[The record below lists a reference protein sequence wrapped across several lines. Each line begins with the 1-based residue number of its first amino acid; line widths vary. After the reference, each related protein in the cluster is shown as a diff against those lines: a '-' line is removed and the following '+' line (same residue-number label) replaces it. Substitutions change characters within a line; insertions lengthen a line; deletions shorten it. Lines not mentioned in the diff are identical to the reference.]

1 MTTLI
6 CRHFISLFFIFGS
19 FSLSTSCFAIDIY
32 QKPVPG
38 GIAIVDVGTSK
49 SAPTVTYKNKR
60 VLTFNKN
67 GIWQAVI
74 GVSLSAKPGI
84 HKVEVST
91 SKSSKNINFTLKQAE
106 YESQYITLKSNKHV
120 NLSKANLDRHK
131 KEKAR
136 SRMALDN
143 WDQLDIES
151 LTLKSP
157 TKGIISSPFGL
168 RRFYNKQ
175 PRKPHSGLDIAAPK
189 GTPIYA
195 PLAGKITET
204 GNFFFNGNVVFIDHG
219 NSLVTMYCHMDQI
232 SISKGTIVKQGDLIG
247 YVGSTGRVTGPHL
260 HWGVSLNGNM
270 VDPLLLT
277 PELRAQNKK

>member
-1 MTTLI
+1 MTNLI
-6 CRHFISLFFIFGS
+6 CRLLISLFFTLNS
-19 FSLSTSCFAIDIY
+19 FIISSSCLAFDIK
-32 QKPVPG
+32 QKPIPG
-38 GIAIVDVGTSK
+38 GIAIIDIGKSK
-49 SAPTVTYKNKR
+49 STPIATYKNKR
-60 VLTFNKN
+60 VLTFNEN
-67 GIWQAVI
+67 GIWKAVI
-74 GVSLSAKPGI
+74 GVGLSAKPGI
-84 HKVEVST
+84 HTVKVTISNST
-91 SKSSKNINFTLKQAE
+91 KNINFTLKPAE

-136 SRMALDN
+136 SRKALDN
-143 WDQLDIES
+143 WDPFDIES

-157 TKGIISSPFGL
+157 TKGVISSPFGL
-168 RRFYNKQ
+168 KRFYNNQ

-204 GNFFFNGNVVFIDHG
+204 GNFFFNGHVVFIDHG
-219 NSLVTMYCHMDQI
+219 NSLVSMYCHMDKI
-232 SISKGTIVKQGDLIG
+232 TASKDSIVKQGDLIG

-277 PELRAQNKK
+277 PELRKQVKE

>member
-1 MTTLI
+1 MI
-6 CRHFISLFFIFGS
+6 CRFFIIMTFT
-19 FSLSTSCFAIDIY
+19 LSALGVNISCLADEINP
-32 QKPVPG
+32 KLVPG
-38 GIAIVDVGTSK
+38 GVAVINIGVSE
-49 SAPTVTYKNKR
+49 SPPIVTYKNKR
-60 VLTFNKN
+60 VLTFNDN
-67 GIWQAVI
+67 DTWQAIVGI
-74 GVSLSAKPGI
+74 GLSEKPGT
-84 HKVEVST
+84 HKIDVST
-91 SKSSKNINFTLKQAE
+91 SRSSRSINFTIKQAE

-120 NLSKANLDRHK
+120 NLSKANLDRHN

-136 SRMALDN
+136 SRKALDN
-143 WDQLDIES
+143 WNQLHIES

-168 RRFYNKQ
+168 RRYYNKQ

-219 NSLVTMYCHMDQI
+219 NGMITMYCHMDKI
-232 SISKGTIVKQGDLIG
+232 STTKEATVKQGDLIG

-277 PELRAQNKK
+277 PELRTAP

>member
-1 MTTLI
+1 MATLI
-6 CRHFISLFFIFGS
+6 CRLFISLFFI
-19 FSLSTSCFAIDIY
+19 LSTSCFAIEIY

-38 GIAIVDVGTSK
+38 GIAVIDIGISK
-49 SAPTVTYKNKR
+49 SAPTATYKNNR
-60 VLTFNKN
+60 VLTFNNN
-67 GIWQAVI
+67 GIWQAVVGI
-74 GVSLSAKPGI
+74 GLSAKPGT
-84 HKVEVST
+84 HKIDVST
-91 SKSSKNINFTLKQAE
+91 SKSSRSISFTIKQAE

-136 SRMALDN
+136 SRKALDN
-143 WDQLDIES
+143 WNQLNIKS

-157 TKGIISSPFGL
+157 TKGVISSPFGL
-168 RRFYNKQ
+168 RRYYNKQ

-195 PLAGKITET
+195 PLAGNITEM
-204 GNFFFNGNVVFIDHG
+204 GNFFFNGNVVFIDHSNG
-219 NSLVTMYCHMDQI
+219 VITMYCHMDKI
-232 SISKGTIVKQGDLIG
+232 SIANGTSVKQGDIIG

-270 VDPLLLT
+270 IDPLLLT
-277 PELRAQNKK
+277 PELRKQE

>member
-1 MTTLI
+1 MATLI
-6 CRHFISLFFIFGS
+6 CRLLISLFFILNVFI
-19 FSLSTSCFAIDIY
+19 LSTSCFAIGIV

-38 GIAIVDVGTSK
+38 GIAVINVGASE
-49 SAPTVTYKNKR
+49 SPPVVTYKNKHIMT
-60 VLTFNKN
+60 LYDN
-67 GIWQAVI
+67 GTWQAIVGI
-74 GVSLSAKPGI
+74 GLSEKPGEKYI
-84 HKVEVST
+84 QVSAQGIKT
-91 SKSSKNINFTLKQAE
+91 DYKFTVKEAE

-136 SRMALDN
+136 SRKALDN
-143 WDQLDIES
+143 WNQSHIES
-151 LTLKSP
+151 PILKSP

-219 NSLVTMYCHMDQI
+219 NGMVTMYCHMDKI
-232 SISKGTIVKQGDLIG
+232 STTKEEIVKQGELIG
-247 YVGSTGRVTGPHL
+247 YIGSTGRVTGPHL

-270 VDPLLLT
+270 IDPLLLT
-277 PELRAQNKK
+277 PALR